1 MTTDAAQRAAQASAE
16 LNLKVRAPYI
26 QPDYATIL
34 GLVVSTA
41 LILGAIAVGQSD
53 ANFVNGPA
61 FMIVIF
67 GTMAATSIA
76 YSGKELRHVPRIIGK
91 TIFKRVR
98 SPSAMATQLMIIAAL
113 ARKRGILALSSVDNE
128 LKKDPF
134 LYRSVQMVTDGFSAK
149 DIEGVLGQEVDAIVD
164 RHKRAAS
171 IVKRASEIAP
181 AMGLIGTLVGLV
193 QMLAQ
198 LDDPATVGP
207 AMAVALLTT
216 FYGAIL
222 GTVVLGPLS
231 AKLERN
237 SNDEAMIKGLVLSAM
252 ISIADQDNPRRLQML
267 LNSALPPDQQISYF
281 D

>member
-1 MTTDAAQRAAQASAE
+1 MTTDAAQRAAQASE
-16 LNLKVRAPYI
+16 LNLTVTPPSI

-34 GLVVSTA
+34 GLIVSSA
-41 LILGAIAVGQSD
+41 LIVGAIAIGQSD

-61 FMIVIF
+61 FMIVVF

-98 SPSAMATQLMIIAAL
+98 SPSNMATQLMIVASL
-113 ARKRGILALSSVDNE
+113 ARKRGILALSSVENE
-128 LKKDPF
+128 LKKDTF
-134 LYRSVQMVTDGFSAK
+134 LAKSVQMVTDGYSAK
-149 DIEGVLGQEVDAIVD
+149 DIEGVLGHEVDSIVD
-164 RHKRAAS
+164 RHRRAAS

-198 LDDPATVGP
+198 LDDPATIGP

-237 SNDEAMIKGLVLSAM
+237 SNDEAMIKGMVLTAM
-252 ISIADQDNPRRLQML
+252 ISIADQDNPRRLQMM
-267 LNSALPPDQQISYF
+267 LNSALPPEQQIRYF